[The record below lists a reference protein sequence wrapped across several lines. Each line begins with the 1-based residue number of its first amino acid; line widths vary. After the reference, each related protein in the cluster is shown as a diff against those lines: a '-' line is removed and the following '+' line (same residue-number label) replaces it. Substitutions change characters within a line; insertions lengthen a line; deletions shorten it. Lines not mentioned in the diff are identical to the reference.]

1 MTHDDTAGGWGLLV
15 GSGILLLE
23 VCVLV
28 PGLLAALL
36 LTAALALPLLLPAVP
51 VAILVGVFLAVRGL
65 GRGVVHLI
73 RSTPRREGDGR

>member
-1 MTHDDTAGGWGLLV
+1 MSHDDNAGGWGVLV

-36 LTAALALPLLLPAVP
+36 LTAAFALPLLLPAVP
-51 VAILVGVFLAVRGL
+51 VLLVVGLFLAVRWL
-65 GRGVVHLI
+65 ARGAVHLVG
-73 RSTPRREGDGR
+73 SAARRGARG

>member
-1 MTHDDTAGGWGLLV
+1 VSHDDNAGGWGVLV

-36 LTAALALPLLLPAVP
+36 LTAAFALPLLLPAVP
-51 VAILVGVFLAVRGL
+51 VLLVVGLFLAVRRL
-65 GRGVVHLI
+65 ARGAFRLVG
-73 RSTPRREGDGR
+73 SAARRGARG